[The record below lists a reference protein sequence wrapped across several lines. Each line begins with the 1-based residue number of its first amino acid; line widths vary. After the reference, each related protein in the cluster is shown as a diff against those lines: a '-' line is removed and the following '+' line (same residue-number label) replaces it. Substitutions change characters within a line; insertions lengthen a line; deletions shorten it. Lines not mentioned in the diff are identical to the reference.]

1 MNEVVHVGVVL
12 PSHASLLGVP
22 GVDVVVL
29 LSPGDGGV
37 AGADALDG
45 LKGQRIRGGVE
56 RKRGFRFY
64 LCFPAVE
71 GEVGSGEVFE
81 LQRGLGGVMQGH
93 DSVLGLEEKPRS
105 Q

>member
-45 LKGQRIRGGVE
+45 LKGQRIRGGLKENV
-56 RKRGFRFY
+56 GFDFSFA
-64 LCFPAVE
+64 FPLWRARLAVVKCLSSNVAW
-71 GEVGSGEVFE
+71 EVSCK
-81 LQRGLGGVMQGH
+81 VMTVCL
-93 DSVLGLEEKPRS
+93 D
-105 Q
+105 